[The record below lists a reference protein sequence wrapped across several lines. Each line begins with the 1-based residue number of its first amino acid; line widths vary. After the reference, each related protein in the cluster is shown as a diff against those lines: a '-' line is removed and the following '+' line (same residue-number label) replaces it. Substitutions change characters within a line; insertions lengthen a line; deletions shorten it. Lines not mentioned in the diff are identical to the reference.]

1 LNTLLRSATSNGFD
15 ATMRLYDIPSSLLYL
30 ITIIS
35 QAARPVAAG
44 PLLPPEQFPSLN
56 NNSLVGRGSCSYG
69 QSACGYYGQLCCNS
83 DQYCYTNSYDQAQC
97 GQNQVTT
104 TQYQTTA
111 QVTSGQWSML
121 TTTYVQTDLKTVTT
135 TYSTFIPS
143 ATLQCS
149 YSLGETP
156 CGSCCCQSGQM
167 CQSPGQCVVVAWGSS
182 AYYSSFYTQTTQT
195 AIVPVRGTS
204 GTTIT
209 VSQTGSI
216 TTTVP
221 YETAVG
227 TGGAI
232 LTGTVS
238 APSHGLSGGAI
249 AGIVIG
255 VIAGLILLF
264 LLCACLCFKTV
275 WDGLLS
281 IFGIRRSGR
290 RRTEEIYVD
299 RRTSRRQSGG
309 RTWFGAGPARAS
321 RTSIDVVEK
330 KRTSSGWGGVATV
343 GAALGGLALL
353 LGLKRRRDRRRE
365 EDKESVSYYD
375 SYYSSNYTSASE
387 FVLTS
392 FTPHYLLTPI

>member
-1 LNTLLRSATSNGFD
+1 
-15 ATMRLYDIPSSLLYL
+15 MRLYNIPSSLLYL

-35 QAARPVAAG
+35 QSARPVAAG
-44 PLLPPEQFPSLN
+44 PLLVSEQFPSLD
-56 NNSLVGRGSCSYG
+56 NNSLVERGSCSYG
-69 QSACGYYGQLCCNS
+69 QTACGYYGQLCCNS
-83 DQYCYTNSYDQAQC
+83 DQYCYTDSNNQAQC
-97 GQNQVTT
+97 GATT
-104 TQYQTTA
+104 TQYQPAA

-121 TTTYVQTDLKTVTT
+121 TTTYVQTDLKTVTA
-135 TYSTFIPS
+135 TYSTFIP
-143 ATLQCS
+143 ATTLQCS

-156 CGSCCCQSGQM
+156 CGSCCCQSGEM
-167 CQSPGQCVVVAWGSS
+167 CQGPGQCVVVAGGSS
-182 AYYSSFYTQTTQT
+182 AYYSGFYTVTQTTQT
-195 AIVPVRGTS
+195 AIVPLRGTS

-209 VSQTGSI
+209 ISQTGSV

-238 APSHGLSGGAI
+238 TSHGLSGGAI

-264 LLCACLCFKTV
+264 LLCACLCFKSL

-281 IFGIRRSGR
+281 IFGIRRSAH
-290 RRTEEIYVD
+290 RRTEETYID
-299 RRTSRRQSGG
+299 RRSSRRQSGV
-309 RTWFGAGPARAS
+309 RTWFGARPARGS
-321 RTSIDVVEK
+321 RTSVDVVEK
-330 KRTSSGWGGVATV
+330 RKTSSGWGGIATV

-365 EDKESVSYYD
+365 EDKDSVSYYD

-387 FVLTS
+387 LS
-392 FTPHYLLTPI
+392 

>member
-1 LNTLLRSATSNGFD
+1 
-15 ATMRLYDIPSSLLYL
+15 MRLYEIPSSLLCL

-35 QAARPVAAG
+35 QSTRPVIAG
-44 PLLPPEQFPSLN
+44 PLLPPEQFPSLA
-56 NNSLVGRGSCSYG
+56 NNSLVERGSCSYG
-69 QSACGYYGQLCCNS
+69 QTACGYYGQLCCNS
-83 DQYCYTNSYDQAQC
+83 NEYCYTDGNDEAQC
-97 GQNQVTT
+97 GLTT
-104 TQYQTTA
+104 TEYQTVA
-111 QVTSGQWSML
+111 QSTSGQWSMY

-135 TYSTFIPS
+135 TYSSFYPVT
-143 ATLQCS
+143 TQQCT
-149 YSLGETP
+149 YAMGETP

-167 CQSPGQCVVVAWGSS
+167 CQSPNQCVVVAGGSS
-182 AYYSSFYTQTTQT
+182 AYYSTFYTTTNTQT
-195 AIVPVRGTS
+195 AIVPLRGTS

-209 VSQTGSI
+209 LTSSGSI

-232 LTGTVS
+232 LTGTTTTT
-238 APSHGLSGGAI
+238 SHALSGGAI

-264 LLCACLCFKTV
+264 LLCACLCFKTL

-290 RRTEEIYVD
+290 RRTEETYID
-299 RRTSRRQSGG
+299 RRSSRRQSGG
-309 RTWFGAGPARAS
+309 RTWFGAGPRRAS
-321 RTSIDVVEK
+321 RTSVDVVEK
-330 KRTSSGWGGVATV
+330 RRTSGGWGGIATV

-353 LGLKRRRDRRRE
+353 LGLKRSRDRRRE
-365 EDKESVSYYD
+365 EDKSSVSYN

-387 FVLTS
+387 LS
-392 FTPHYLLTPI
+392 